1 MELYYYII
9 TILGEYHKQ
18 VIKYLF

>member
-9 TILGEYHKQ
+9 TILGEHHKQ